1 MGKHTLPISPWPL
14 LTVVHQVGRHHREG
28 EMQEAAAIF
37 PDTPDNS
44 DHEVD
49 EATRKPDLLT
59 QVKRNSFVV
68 SEAMKPGT
76 KTQAGALFILSRSKK
91 AFQCKWCILG
101 KGNLKWFNEDTSLA
115 IPKETILL
123 SNVFSVTKR
132 QEVSLG
138 PSQQELFCFDL
149 SVLNSKG
156 KFCVYQLGAL
166 TSHERYPHPLPKHPT
181 TPTSAPS
188 TPQGDLAGEACAV
201 PQPQAVHIQHGAVLP
216 PGLGVHQAR

>member
-1 MGKHTLPISPWPL
+1 
-14 LTVVHQVGRHHREG
+14 
-28 EMQEAAAIF
+28 MQEAAAIF

-49 EATRKPDLLT
+49 EVTRKPDLLT

-166 TSHERYPHPLPKHPT
+166 TSHERCPTSLPGIPPSPQQRT
-181 TPTSAPS
+181 TPSPRETWLERLVQSLSHRLSTFSMVQCYRLGWAYIKLGERQPLVAP
-188 TPQGDLAGEACAV
+188 C
-201 PQPQAVHIQHGAVLP
+201 
-216 PGLGVHQAR
+216 